1 MVVSV
6 SQDAR
11 YKERLQKELDQLG
24 LFVTHAIFE
33 EKDGWY
39 LTHFELED
47 FLSKDKA
54 QVIETL
60 RDEKHAIYILE

>member
-6 SQDAR
+6 SQDAS

-24 LFVTHAIFE
+24 LSVSHTIFE

-54 QVIETL
+54 
-60 RDEKHAIYILE
+60 